1 MPFFLYNPR
10 WRLAEKT
17 NVMAKYTQDSH
28 IATAEDVQAFFRHI
42 VYDLNINFHPDDDFA
57 DYVDLKTGKR
67 TMDDETAA
75 LYNRLMEEAF
85 DAVGEDVVYEMACNL
100 LKKRLKV

>member
-17 NVMAKYTQDSH
+17 NVMAKYTQYSH
-28 IATAEDVQAFFRHI
+28 IATAEDVHAF
-42 VYDLNINFHPDDDFA
+42 INFHPDDDVA